1 MDQINKYI
9 YNPLFLKWVYESDG
23 STDEY
28 WDYYLEENPGE
39 KPIII
44 ALKDELKLFR
54 IKKHSISQDQK
65 SKLAQKIAAQ
75 IKEKKRSYGIST
87 FSSSMMKYA
96 AVFILA
102 IALGFLLF
110 YLKHD
115 QYHPDSY
122 VESYTTAIAEN
133 GQISKL
139 ILPDSSVVWLNSGT
153 QIKYSTDFAKKR
165 REISL
170 EGQAFFQ
177 VKTNAKMPFKVFC
190 RDIEVHVLGTCFNVN
205 AYPEDQEV
213 KVILETGKVEL
224 LKSSDNNFK
233 YILEP
238 GQKLTYNSVSD
249 EVIIRKVELD
259 RYVNWKDNILIF
271 RKDPMSEVVPVLQ
284 RKYNID
290 LEMDIPN
297 LDSYLFTATIT
308 DESLNEIIKSIAF
321 TCRADF
327 KIIKNPDKKTKVIIT
342 KNNN

>member
-9 YNPLFLKWVYESDG
+9 YNPLFLKWVYESDEN
-23 STDEY
+23 TEEY
-28 WDYYLEENPGE
+28 WNYYLEENPGE
-39 KPIII
+39 KQIILT
-44 ALKDELKLFR
+44 LKDELKLFR
-54 IKKHSISQDQK
+54 IKKHKISQEHK
-65 SKLAQKIAAQ
+65 SKLAQRIAAQ
-75 IKEKKRSYGIST
+75 IREEKHPRTIST
-87 FSSSMMKYA
+87 FGSSMMKYA

-102 IALGFLLF
+102 IAISSLFF
-110 YLKHD
+110 YLKQNRPHSD
-115 QYHPDSY
+115 LE

-153 QIKYSTDFAKKR
+153 QIKYPTDFARKK

-177 VKTNAKMPFKVFC
+177 VRKNTEMPFKVFC
-190 RDIEVHVLGTCFNVN
+190 RDVEVRVLGTCFNIN
-205 AYPEDQEV
+205 AYSGEQEV
-213 KVILETGKVEL
+213 EVVLETGKVEL
-224 LKSSDNNFK
+224 LKPSDSKFK
-233 YILEP
+233 YRLDP
-238 GQKLTYNSVSD
+238 GQKLIYNRVSD
-249 EVIIRKVELD
+249 DVIIREVELD
-259 RYVNWKDNILIF
+259 RYVKWKDGILIF

-327 KIIKNPDKKTKVIIT
+327 KIIKNLDKKTKVVIA
-342 KNNN
+342 NN

>member
-9 YNPLFLKWVYESDG
+9 YNPLFLKWVYESDEN
-23 STDEY
+23 TDEY
-28 WDYYLEENPGE
+28 WNYYLEENPGE
-39 KPIII
+39 KQILMT
-44 ALKDELKLFR
+44 LKDELKLFR
-54 IKKHSISQDQK
+54 IKKHKISQDEK
-65 SKLAQKIAAQ
+65 SRLAQKIVAQ
-75 IKEKKRSYGIST
+75 IKEKKRSYTIFTLSR
-87 FSSSMMKYA
+87 SIMKYA
-96 AVFILA
+96 AVFIFA
-102 IALGFLLF
+102 VAVGFLLF
-110 YLKHD
+110 YLKND
-115 QYHPDSY
+115 QYRPDTY
-122 VESYTTAIAEN
+122 PESYTTAIAEN

-170 EGQAFFQ
+170 KGQAFFQ
-177 VKTNAKMPFKVFC
+177 VKTNERMPFKVFC
-190 RDIEVHVLGTCFNVN
+190 RDIEVRALGTRFNVN
-205 AYPEDQEV
+205 AYPEEKEV

-224 LKSSDNNFK
+224 LKSSDSKFK

-249 EVIIRKVELD
+249 EIIIRKVEMD

-290 LEMDIPN
+290 LEVDIPN

-327 KIIKNPDKKTKVIIT
+327 KIIKSPDKKTKVVIA
-342 KNNN
+342 NN